1 MTETGDPFHLHHFV
15 KDKQGTTLL
24 LSLVTTIL
32 FWIVHDDDHV
42 SRKRTMR
49 IIYSL
54 LPFCVLG
61 IAASS
66 SSSNRPFSKVSLRLV
81 KTNARAKTKPSP
93 AMMNYNSVTFSADL
107 SLEPIMDANGPLS
120 LYRRELENNRG
131 NHDNIDLRSSPTTG
145 TNHQGQIPPMNE
157 LALFFR
163 TLEWMEIEG
172 AILQSYK
179 ELVTPLVVAVRRQRD
194 GQRFLFRRQDLQ
206 TIDKVLT
213 EVDTI
218 VAQVMRRTF
227 SEFHFACGVLNSI
240 LVTVVFLCLSTTLLA
255 SLLGRRLVFATLQ
268 FVQTHSCQAF
278 EPRLYLFGLLLDGQ
292 YSGTRFMDW
301 ISIGHSHFTRYA
313 SMEGCGTIRDEQVRC
328 VRCLCHAKFHWIDPS
343 IHNFYDGF
351 TMDLVLN

>member
-1 MTETGDPFHLHHFV
+1 
-15 KDKQGTTLL
+15 
-24 LSLVTTIL
+24 
-32 FWIVHDDDHV
+32 
-42 SRKRTMR
+42 
-49 IIYSL
+49 
-54 LPFCVLG
+54 
-61 IAASS
+61 
-66 SSSNRPFSKVSLRLV
+66 
-81 KTNARAKTKPSP
+81 
-93 AMMNYNSVTFSADL
+93 MNYNSVTFSADL

-240 LVTVVFLCLSTTLLA
+240 LVTVVFCAYPQHFWL
-255 SLLGRRLVFATLQ
+255 
-268 FVQTHSCQAF
+268 
-278 EPRLYLFGLLLDGQ
+278 LYLVEGLFLLPCNL
-292 YSGTRFMDW
+292 YKR
-301 ISIGHSHFTRYA
+301 I
-313 SMEGCGTIRDEQVRC
+313 
-328 VRCLCHAKFHWIDPS
+328 HAKPLNRVFTYLDYCWMANILALVSWIGLALVTPISHDMRQWKDAGRFGTSKCVVYVVCAMRNSIES
-343 IHNFYDGF
+343 IHRYIIS
-351 TMDLVLN
+351 TMDLLLRWI